1 MPGVSVAGSD
11 GLSACVAVV
20 DSQMQGR
27 HTVAAGGVQTS
38 ITRSTSGTSVSIAVP
53 GVGVA
58 CGDGLSSGSA
68 VVDCQMQGGD
78 AVATCGIQAS
88 ITSSTS

>member
-1 MPGVSVAGSD
+1 MSLDRLSV
-11 GLSACVAVV
+11 
-20 DSQMQGR
+20 
-27 HTVAAGGVQTS
+27 
-38 ITRSTSGTSVSIAVP
+38 STSGTSVSIAVP